1 MKAVLALIIIYVGTF
16 FVAIQGAS
24 QASVQASEQNGAAQN
39 QGDSAPRKLIDPV
52 KDSDLRSLMELIGI
66 KDQVQDSIRNSSE
79 QSREKLLPTVSND
92 EKGRAF
98 LSAFSSGYERK
109 FDVNQVTEQI
119 VNVYD
124 RHFTD
129 DEIKGLLQFYGSPLG
144 QKYAAEMPKVTREIQ
159 AANRDASAKA
169 AREALQEV
177 KNQNPQ
183 IGANARLGVGQ
194 RNGQFRGQRQQDSAA
209 QQTQQYPPQ

>member
-24 QASVQASEQNGAAQN
+24 QASVQASEQNGAMQNAGDPAQ
-39 QGDSAPRKLIDPV
+39 RKLVDPV
-52 KDSDLRSLMELIGI
+52 KDSDLRSLMELIGV
-66 KDQVQDSIRNSSE
+66 KDQVQDAIKNSSE
-79 QSREKLLPTVSND
+79 QNREKLLPAVSSD

-98 LSAFSSGYERK
+98 LNAFSSGYERK
-109 FDVNQVTEQI
+109 FDVNQVTAQI
-119 VNVYD
+119 INAYD

-159 AANRDASAKA
+159 AASRDAAAKA

-177 KNQNPQ
+177 KNQNPEV
-183 IGANARLGVGQ
+183 GVNARLGLGQ
-194 RNGQFRGQRQQDSAA
+194 RNGQFRGQRQDSAA
-209 QQTQQYPPQ
+209 QQSQQ